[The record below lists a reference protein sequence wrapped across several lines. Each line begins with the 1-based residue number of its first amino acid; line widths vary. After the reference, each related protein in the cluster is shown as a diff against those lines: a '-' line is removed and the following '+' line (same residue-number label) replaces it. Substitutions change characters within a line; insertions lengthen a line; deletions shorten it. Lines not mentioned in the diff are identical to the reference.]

1 MKTSLQKSGEELLA
15 QALDLLWRQWA
26 SLGVPAHHHL
36 YAGDAM
42 LDPEGLLLVT
52 TSLGRHDARLLD
64 MALDWLHKEGARM
77 NVQRLKG
84 LRTAIS
90 MPGTAG
96 ETMEDDRVL
105 AALAEVLAEKAVM
118 RKWKGLEGTVGAE
131 DRPEEALFHSGNA
144 AAIPLSGMKV
154 DPRFAK
160 HGLLRP
166 PWKPRGASMPPPPDR
181 PANLLLTLRSF
192 VGVNAR
198 AEILAWLLARGHGHP
213 AEIARDTCYFSKS
226 IQLTLNEMEQSGMI
240 LSERHGREKHFRLR
254 THDWMA
260 FLGFPEGSPPPRWVA
275 WPWVYYYIRRMIM
288 LLEESGG
295 EDDVSGPLASIRQR
309 DFLEEMA
316 PWLWRSGLRTEMTA
330 ETGMKGTRL
339 MDAVLEDVAR
349 LGALMKADFQE
360 AAFISS

>member
-15 QALDLLWRQWA
+15 RTLDLLWRQWS
-26 SLGVPAHHHL
+26 SLGVPGNRV

-52 TSLGRHDARLLD
+52 TSLGRHDSRLLD
-64 MALDWLHKEGARM
+64 MALDWLHAEGTRI

-84 LRTAIS
+84 LRAAIP

-96 ETMEDDRVL
+96 GAMEDGRVL

-118 RKWKGLEGTVGAE
+118 RKWRGLDGTAG
-131 DRPEEALFHSGNA
+131 EEAGEPEPLFHSGNA
-144 AAIPLSGMKV
+144 AAAPLSGMKT

-166 PWKPRGASMPPPPDR
+166 PWKPRGACVPPPPDR

-226 IQLTLNEMEQSGMI
+226 VQGTLNEMEQSGMI
-240 LSERHGREKHFRLR
+240 LSGRHGREKHFRLR

-260 FLGFPEGSPPPRWVA
+260 FLGFPEGTHPPRWVA

-288 LLEESGG
+288 LLDGSGG
-295 EDDVSGPLASIRQR
+295 ADGVSGPLASIRQR

-330 ETGMKGTRL
+330 EAGMKGTRL
-339 MDAVLEDVAR
+339 TDAVLEDVAR
-349 LGALMKADFQE
+349 LGALMEADFRE
-360 AAFISS
+360 GGPA

>member
-1 MKTSLQKSGEELLA
+1 MKTSLQKSGERLLE
-15 QALDLLWRQWA
+15 QTLDLLWRQWT
-26 SLGVPAHHHL
+26 SLGVPGGGRT

-64 MALDWLHKEGARM
+64 MALDWLHAEGNRV

-84 LRTAIS
+84 LRAAIA
-90 MPGTAG
+90 MPGTPG
-96 ETMEDDRVL
+96 GMIEDGRVL
-105 AALAEVLAEKAVM
+105 AAVAEVLAEKAVM
-118 RKWKGLEGTVGAE
+118 RKWKGLEGTTEVA
-131 DRPEEALFHSGNA
+131 DRGTEALFHVWEGTTA
-144 AAIPLSGMKV
+144 PLSGTKT

-166 PWKPRGASMPPPPDR
+166 WWKPRGDSMPPPPDR

-226 IQLTLNEMEQSGMI
+226 VQGTLNEMEQSGMI

-254 THDWMA
+254 AHDWMA

-288 LLEESGG
+288 LLEGSGR

-330 ETGMKGTRL
+330 EPGMKGARL

-349 LGALMKADFQE
+349 LVALMKADFQDP
-360 AAFISS
+360 AFISS